1 MKQKLPGSTTALVCG
16 ILSIVLCWLFAG
28 IPALVLGI
36 IGLVQSKKAIT
47 LDSSNP
53 GTYDGVGNAKAGKIM
68 SIIGTILSGLAFIYI
83 LIVLVIIGGAAL
95 SLMPNF

>member
-1 MKQKLPGSTTALVCG
+1 MKQKLPGATGALVCG

-36 IGLVQSKKAIT
+36 VGLVQSKKASTI
-47 LDSSNP
+47 DSANP
-53 GTYDGVGNAKAGKIM
+53 GMYDGIGNAKAGKVL
-68 SIIGTILSGLAFIYI
+68 SIIGTVLSSLALVYI

-95 SLMPNF
+95 SLAPSL